1 MANVVVSIIVIIAGL
16 ILIYY
21 GIHEIEKKDMKLESE
36 DKTVLEEYYKYMRRV
51 DIGTGVI
58 SVIIGISFIFK
69 LMTGETAG
77 LIVCLICLLNRIIQ
91 YVIERK
97 YIF

>member
-1 MANVVVSIIVIIAGL
+1 MANVIVSLIVIIAGS

-21 GIHEIEKKDMKLESE
+21 GIHEIEKKDMKLVIEG
-36 DKTVLEEYYKYMRRV
+36 KTVLEEYYKYMRWV

-58 SVIIGISFIFK
+58 SVIIGISALLK

-77 LIVCLICLLNRIIQ
+77 LIVCLICLLNRILQ
-91 YVIERK
+91 YVIEKK
-97 YIF
+97 YII